1 MTIALALRAAG
12 LGGCGGL
19 GGIDALEC
27 LGIGTLDKD
36 EARPRLGKGIELLA
50 LPCGNGLEPRR
61 LDVLVRQA
69 RDDVVAPNHRHVTRT
84 GGVSAR
90 YNDAH
95 ESGHL
100 DGRLDHHFL
109 TGFDVHAFSH
119 DEIGISLEL
128 GLQVDHARTSL
139 LDGKLRFEH

>member
-1 MTIALALRAAG
+1 MTIALALRVAG
-12 LGGCGGL
+12 FGGGGGL
-19 GGIDALEC
+19 GGIDTLER
-27 LGIGTLDKD
+27 LGIGALDKD

-50 LPCGNGLEPRR
+50 LPCGNGLKPRR

-69 RDDVVAPNHRHVTRT
+69 RDGVVAPNHRHVTCT

-90 YNDAH
+90 DNDAH
-95 ESGHL
+95 KSGHL
-100 DGRLDHHFL
+100 DGRLNHHFL
-109 TGFDVHAFSH
+109 AGFDVHAFSH

-128 GLQVDHARTSL
+128 GLQVDHARTCL